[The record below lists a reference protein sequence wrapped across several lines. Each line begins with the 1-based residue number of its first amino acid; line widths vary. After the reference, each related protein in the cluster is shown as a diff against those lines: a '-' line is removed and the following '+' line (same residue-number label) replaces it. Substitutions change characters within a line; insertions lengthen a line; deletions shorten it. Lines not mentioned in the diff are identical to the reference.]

1 MWLVFVFV
9 NNDNRD
15 ILCVCLFFFTESSI
29 EKNFYKDSSGCDLEE
44 FIKKTLVK
52 SKKDKQMLLSL
63 ERDFKIFVD
72 SQ

>member
-1 MWLVFVFV
+1 MCLCLVFLVLV
-9 NNDNRD
+9 NSRKVNS
-15 ILCVCLFFFTESSI
+15 VCLSSESSI

>member
-1 MWLVFVFV
+1 MVVV
-9 NNDNRD
+9 
-15 ILCVCLFFFTESSI
+15 VLFFLSVESSI
-29 EKNFYKDSSGCDLEE
+29 EKSFYKDSSGCDLEE

-52 SKKDKQMLLSL
+52 SKKDKQMLLNL